1 MQPAQ
6 FWATLGRHGA
16 RLYGGG
22 SGFVGWASDRSFA
35 NLTGEPNLDL
45 NIACL
50 YGEATEADAESLLA
64 IIDRVNAPTV
74 VPVSPTVAPTV
85 GRCLKAAGF
94 VAVEATE
101 AAMWRPPVPV
111 QVKGA
116 SSFTVRRAESATDL
130 AAAGRV
136 LADAHGTAPD
146 VIERVF
152 GLDELQ
158 AGTISCWIAW
168 DGDEPASTAWLT
180 VGDGFVGV
188 WEMMTS
194 PRYRRRGA
202 ARAALTTG
210 LAALAAETP
219 EGAFLWASP
228 DGRPLYVGLGFEVV
242 EETTA
247 WVRGGTAEELALIGA
262 VLPS

>member
-1 MQPAQ
+1 MESAR

-16 RLYGGG
+16 RLYSGG

-50 YGEATEADAESLLA
+50 YGAATEADAEALLA
-64 IIDRVNAPTV
+64 VIDSVDAPTV
-74 VPVSPTVAPTV
+74 VPVSPTVAPGV
-85 GRCLKAAGF
+85 SRCLVAAGF
-94 VAVEATE
+94 IAMEATE

-111 QVKGA
+111 TVNEAGP
-116 SSFTVRRAESATDL
+116 FTVRRAESPNDL

-136 LADAHGTAPD
+136 LADAHGTASD

-152 GLDELQ
+152 GLDELR

-168 DGDEPASTAWLT
+168 DGEEAASTAWLT
-180 VGDGFVGV
+180 VGDGLVGV

-194 PRYRRRGA
+194 PRHRRRGA

-210 LAALAAETP
+210 LAALAADIP
-219 EGAFLWASP
+219 DGAILWASP
-228 DGRPLYVGLGFEVV
+228 DGRPLYLGLGFEVV
-242 EETTA
+242 EEVTA

-262 VLPS
+262 VLPG